1 MLDYEELILQ
11 WKILRNQPRKNYGI
25 SQSDMYQMYAYS
37 KKYNTPEIW
46 LLYPLTDEMDS
57 GYISFYSNKNEDI
70 ETIVRVFFVDVSN
83 IEESLEVLKEK
94 LILGK

>member
-1 MLDYEELILQ
+1 
-11 WKILRNQPRKNYGI
+11 
-25 SQSDMYQMYAYS
+25 MYQMYAYS